1 MSRYKT
7 KVLATQIFLTMFL
20 IIIWELL
27 ASKSII
33 NTFIFSSPSRI
44 WTTLIGLIQNGELF
58 THIFITLKEVLIS
71 FILGISIAF
80 ILSIIMYLNRFLSD
94 VLDPF
99 LTMLNSLPKVALG
112 PIIIIW
118 AGANSNSIIVMALLI
133 NVIISTITFYNGF
146 IHTDELRIKLFKT
159 FKANK
164 WQTLFKLVIPDNIP
178 TIVSSLK
185 INISLTFIGVIMGE
199 FLVSKGGIGY
209 LILYG
214 TQVFNLN
221 LVMTGIFILILLSF
235 GLYKTV
241 ILLEKKLQK

>member
-1 MSRYKT
+1 MSKYKI
-7 KVLATQIFLTMFL
+7 KVLIAQILVIVLFLG
-20 IIIWELL
+20 IWELL
-27 ASKSII
+27 AHKGII
-33 NTFIFSSPSRI
+33 NAFIFSSPSKI
-44 WTTLIGLIQNGELF
+44 LSTSISLFQNGELF
-58 THIFITLKEVLIS
+58 THIFITLKEVLVS

-80 ILSIIMYLNRFLSD
+80 VISVIMYLNKFLAD

-146 IHTDELRIKLFKT
+146 IHTDELKIKLFKT
-159 FKANK
+159 FKANRWK
-164 WQTLFKLVIPDNIP
+164 ILYKLIIPDNIS

-221 LVMTGIFILILLSF
+221 LVMTGIFILILLSY

-241 ILLEKKLQK
+241 ILIEKKLQK